1 MVSAAA
7 WPRMDDSVQA
17 RQGSPGARLAVVLA
31 RRRVTLGFV
40 SALVVLLLSL
50 PTVATWTAG
59 LVVAVVG
66 ELVRIWAAGHLEK
79 GREVTRSGPY
89 RFVRHPLYVGSTIIA
104 GGVALASHSIVVA
117 LVIAIYMATTISAA
131 IRTEEADL
139 RRAFGSTYDDY
150 RASRAPSMD
159 RGFSLARAMRNG
171 EHRAVAGIALG
182 FALLGAKALA
192 LQ

>member
-1 MVSAAA
+1 MS
-7 WPRMDDSVQA
+7 QLA
-17 RQGSPGARLAVVLA
+17 RTLA

-40 SALVVLLLSL
+40 GALVVVLLSL
-50 PTVATWTAG
+50 PTFATWAAG
-59 LVVAVVG
+59 LIVALLG
-66 ELVRIWAAGHLEK
+66 ESIRVWAAGHLEK

-139 RRAFGSTYDDY
+139 RKAFGSAYDDY
-150 RASRAPSMD
+150 TARRAPAMD
-159 RGFSLARAMRNG
+159 RRFSLARAMRNG
-171 EHRAVAGIALG
+171 EHRAVTGIALG
-182 FALLGAKALA
+182 FALLGLKALA
-192 LQ
+192 IQ

>member
-1 MVSAAA
+1 MS
-7 WPRMDDSVQA
+7 PLA
-17 RQGSPGARLAVVLA
+17 RTLA

-40 SALVVLLLSL
+40 GALVVLLLSL
-50 PTVATWTAG
+50 PTFATWAAG
-59 LVVAVVG
+59 LVVALLG
-66 ELVRIWAAGHLEK
+66 ESMRIWAAGHLEK

-139 RRAFGSTYDDY
+139 RKAFGSTYDDY
-150 RASRAPSMD
+150 TARRAPEMD
-159 RGFSLARAMRNG
+159 RRFSLARAMRNG
-171 EHRAVAGIALG
+171 EHRAVMGIALG
-182 FALLGAKALA
+182 FALLGLKALA
-192 LQ
+192 IQ